1 MELWPNFF
9 IVGAPKA
16 GTTSLYEYLKN
27 IPDIY
32 MSPKKEPQYFSIK
45 AMPDKKPFKPIR
57 NKEKYLDLFKNAT
70 NEVIFGEASTLYL
83 SDPEASTLIRKAC
96 HTARI
101 LISLRDPVE
110 RLFSHYLMNVSRNWI
125 KSSFKNQIHKE
136 MNNKADFTKP
146 HIRLSAS
153 LYSKDVQRYLDTF
166 GKEHVKILIFEE
178 FIKNPK
184 VILED
189 ILKFLGVKNIINNFE
204 DVKVHNPYFK
214 IESSGE
220 ISKQIL
226 QSNIISKIS
235 VKILPSFG
243 RRFFRKKILT
253 RKNTKKP
260 VMKEADRQY
269 LIDFYKSDVK
279 KLEVLIGRKFPWK
292 NFYEVN

>member
-27 IPDIY
+27 IPGIY
-32 MSPKKEPQYFSIK
+32 MSRVKEPNYFSIK
-45 AMPDKKPFKPIR
+45 AMPDKKPFRPIR

-70 NEVIFGEASTLYL
+70 NEVILGEASTLYL

-96 HTARI
+96 PTARI
-101 LISLRDPVE
+101 LISLRDPIE
-110 RLFSHYLMNVSRNWI
+110 RLFSHYIMNVSRNWI

-279 KLEVLIGRKFPWK
+279 KLEVLLGRKFPWK
-292 NFYEVN
+292 NFNEVN

>member
-27 IPDIY
+27 IPGIY
-32 MSPKKEPQYFSIK
+32 MSRVKEPNYFSIK

-70 NEVIFGEASTLYL
+70 NEVILGEASTLYL

-96 HTARI
+96 PTARI
-101 LISLRDPVE
+101 LISLRDPIE
-110 RLFSHYLMNVSRNWI
+110 RLFSHYLMNVSRSWI

-146 HIRLSAS
+146 HIRLSAG

-235 VKILPSFG
+235 VKILPSSG

-260 VMKEADRQY
+260 VMKDADRQY

-279 KLEVLIGRKFPWK
+279 KLEVLLGRKFPWK

>member
-27 IPDIY
+27 IPGIY
-32 MSPKKEPQYFSIK
+32 MSPVKEPNYFSIK
-45 AMPDKKPFKPIR
+45 AMPDKKPFRPIR

-70 NEVIFGEASTLYL
+70 NEVILGEASTLYL

-96 HTARI
+96 PTARI

-279 KLEVLIGRKFPWK
+279 KLEVLLGRKFPWK

>member
-27 IPDIY
+27 IPGIY
-32 MSPKKEPQYFSIK
+32 MSPNKEPNYFSIK
-45 AMPDKKPFKPIR
+45 AMPDIKPFTPIR

-70 NEVIFGEASTLYL
+70 NEVILGEASALYL
-83 SDPEASTLIRKAC
+83 TDPEASTLIRKAC
-96 HTARI
+96 PTARI

-110 RLFSHYLMNVSRNWI
+110 RLFSHYSMNVSRNWI

-146 HIRLSAS
+146 HIRLPAG

-220 ISKQIL
+220 ISSQA
-226 QSNIISKIS
+226 
-235 VKILPSFG
+235 
-243 RRFFRKKILT
+243 RRRH
-253 RKNTKKP
+253 NP
-260 VMKEADRQY
+260 
-269 LIDFYKSDVK
+269 
-279 KLEVLIGRKFPWK
+279 
-292 NFYEVN
+292 